1 MPPTPL
7 DLNDVNGKVKVEWST
22 VETEAEEAARL
33 ARDDREHIFQ
43 VRMRWALFTVS
54 VVAVGFAGGVGAYLA
69 LQNTSPELSRLGIGV
84 LTAVVTGALGFLSGR
99 ASTGS
104 GR

>member
-7 DLNDVNGKVKVEWST
+7 DLNDVNGKVKVEWAT

-33 ARDDREHIFQ
+33 TREDREHIFQ
-43 VRMRWALFTVS
+43 VRMRWALFATS
-54 VVAVGFAGGVGAYLA
+54 VAAVAFAGGVGAYLA
-69 LQNTSPELSRLGIGV
+69 LQNTSPELSRLGVGI

-99 ASTGS
+99 ASAGAA
-104 GR
+104 R